1 MLRPVHDVENV
12 LDDAAFWVA
21 LVVGGIGVLVVW
33 VRVRRGARE
42 PGVAIAVAIGCLAGL
57 RVDHRLPA
65 PLVVGVVLIALGE
78 WRARD
83 RARRERVLSAIPGA
97 VVLGAALPDGWA
109 LWIRML
115 VAVAAVAGGALVD
128 AVDRLMPRVLPVLL
142 AVGAVG
148 VYFCVPDT
156 EAPKALLGALL
167 AGTMIVLEPRLGHA
181 LGQVTVTGLFVW
193 VAAYGGLGRP
203 GSVVGGVACL
213 GVVLLIPLVRWSRA
227 TPARTALL
235 VIAQCA
241 LVVFESRVAGFE
253 HSAWSALALS
263 IPAFVLAGA
272 VLVALA
278 HERGVGASAA

>member
-1 MLRPVHDVENV
+1 MLRPVHDLENV

-21 LVVGGIGVLVVW
+21 LVVGGIGVLFVW
-33 VRVRRGARE
+33 VRVRQRVRE

-65 PLVVGVVLIALGE
+65 PLVVGVVLVALGE
-78 WRARD
+78 WLARD

-109 LWIRML
+109 LWIRVL
-115 VAVAAVAGGALVD
+115 VAIAAVAGGALVD

-181 LGQVTVTGLFVW
+181 LGQVTLTGLFVW
-193 VAAYGGLGRP
+193 VAAYGLGRP

-235 VIAQCA
+235 VVAQCA

-253 HSAWSALALS
+253 HSVWSALALS